1 MKSTVTKSQ
10 YLKKNIS
17 WKTSPTLLMEYT
29 VQEILHLIKC
39 ILHIRST
46 CILRC
51 SGLFAQSYRMLLHH
65 IKIKSHIGKPS
76 SEIKEYF
83 LINIQS
89 SYINKIHLNA

>member
-39 ILHIRST
+39 ISDLHV
-46 CILRC
+46 
-51 SGLFAQSYRMLLHH
+51 
-65 IKIKSHIGKPS
+65 
-76 SEIKEYF
+76 KESDV
-83 LINIQS
+83 LDLSAII
-89 SYINKIHLNA
+89 